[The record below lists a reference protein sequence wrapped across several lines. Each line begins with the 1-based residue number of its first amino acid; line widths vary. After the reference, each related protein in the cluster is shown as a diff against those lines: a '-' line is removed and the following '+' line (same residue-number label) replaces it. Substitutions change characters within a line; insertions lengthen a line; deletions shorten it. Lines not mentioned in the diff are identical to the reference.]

1 MYRWLIRPLLF
12 RLPAETAHSLSFGLL
27 RWLHRVPGVAPLMR
41 ALWVERAPEL
51 ELQVMGVSFTNP
63 VLLAAGF
70 DKHATGYSAL
80 ADLGFGGI
88 EVGTITHEEQPGNPR
103 PRLFRLS
110 QDRALL
116 NRMGFNNCGAA
127 SAARHLAGPR
137 RGVVGVNIGKT
148 KSVPEQEAIADYVAS
163 ARQLAPLADYLVV
176 NVSSPNTPG
185 LRDLQAADKLRPLL
199 EAVQGAIGAAGGRRA
214 PPLLVKIAPD
224 LADAEILDIADLAL
238 ELGLAGIVATN
249 TTIARTGLE
258 TPAST
263 VAALGAGGI
272 SGAPLR
278 RRALDVLRLLR
289 QRTGN
294 ELTLIAAGGIESADD
309 AWERLCAG
317 ASLVQIYTAFIYHG
331 PGLPRSIARGLLER
345 ARAEGFDS
353 LAAAIAHHHG
363 LAAAAGSGPRAP
375 GERSAQPALALKSPS

>member
-12 RLPAETAHSLSFGLL
+12 RFPAETAHILSLTLL
-27 RWLHRVPGVAPLMR
+27 RWLHRVPGVAALMR
-41 ALWVERAPEL
+41 ALWVDRSPLLAV
-51 ELQVMGVSFTNP
+51 QAMGTSFPNP

-70 DKHATGYSAL
+70 DKHATAYEAL

-88 EVGTITHEEQPGNPR
+88 EVGTITHEEQLGNPR
-103 PRLFRLS
+103 PRLFRLAR
-110 QDRALL
+110 DRALL
-116 NRMGFNNCGAA
+116 NRMGFNNCGAKQ
-127 SAARHLAGPR
+127 AAGHLSRPR
-137 RGVVGVNIGKT
+137 SGVVGINIGKT
-148 KSVPEQEAIADYVAS
+148 KRVPDDAAIADYVAS
-163 ARQLAPLADYLVV
+163 ARMLAPLADYMVV

-199 EAVQGAIGAAGGRRA
+199 EAVQAAVRSSGARRV

-224 LADAEILDIADLAL
+224 LADADILEIADLAL

-249 TTIARTGLE
+249 TTIARSGLQ

-278 RRALDVLRLLR
+278 QRALEVLRLLR
-289 QRTGN
+289 QRTGTR
-294 ELTLIAAGGIESADD
+294 LTLIAAGGIETADD

-331 PGLPRSIARGLLER
+331 PGLPLRLARGLLAR
-345 ARAEGFDS
+345 ARAEGFPS
-353 LAAAIAHHHG
+353 LAAALAHHHG
-363 LAAAAGSGPRAP
+363 LAATGAASPIGAAGNGHPERAL
-375 GERSAQPALALKSPS
+375 ESPS